1 MRSSVAAG
9 YALVAC
15 LLFATAVAESAP
27 LRVEGTVV
35 DPQGT
40 PIPFVRLSIAGAATA
55 PLTTTVFSVQDGK
68 FSARLREADSERI
81 KVTSFRIGWQESAR
95 ELTRQAGVM
104 QLKLTLTPIE
114 CRRSSSG
121 VRLDPG
127 ETRRARFPYPYKR
140 MCGLPP
146 TGRRTGQTFCVQP
159 RGTDAGNPNGGVG
172 CDRAVHAQPGTADGA
187 GRRTASALGADRNRR

>member
-104 QLKLTLTPIE
+104 QLKLTLTPITNVADQVPASAWIPGKS
-114 CRRSSSG
+114 RS
-121 VRLDPG
+121 PG
-127 ETRRARFPYPYKR
+127 FP
-140 MCGLPP
+140 GI
-146 TGRRTGQTFCVQP
+146 QA
-159 RGTDAGNPNGGVG
+159 DAG
-172 CDRAVHAQPGTADGA
+172 T
-187 GRRTASALGADRNRR
+187 